1 LAGGKFT
8 WSNNQKSPTLENL
21 DRIIISKERED
32 FFPTCMVFKLPREVS
47 DHNPLI
53 LSTNTNH
60 PLKHLSFIYELSWI
74 KHPDFMPNVQKIWE
88 VPCHTNCELTRI
100 QKKLKKS
107 NNSLRG
113 RALINKV
120 NKKRK
125 G

>member
-1 LAGGKFT
+1 
-8 WSNNQKSPTLENL
+8 
-21 DRIIISKERED
+21 
-32 FFPTCMVFKLPREVS
+32 MVFKLTREVS
-47 DHNPLI
+47 HHNPLI

-120 NKKRK
+120 NKKEKVKITRTF
-125 G
+125 GPGVPGRRHTYPSTNE